1 MEPFLLAGRL
11 RKPKPFFLA
20 WLRYQAL
27 PGLPAFTGQHA
38 DHAIA
43 MLQLSRNPE
52 TVRDQ
57 GSFRVAISGDTKNI

>member
-1 MEPFLLAGRL
+1 MESWASRMHPQGQLHL
-11 RKPKPFFLA
+11 RQ
-20 WLRYQAL
+20 RYQAL